1 MQPNNNTP
9 ITPVLQNNTPA
20 QAPDPA
26 PAPAPATPPPQGL
39 KPVIFKKED
48 IDKYGFK
55 PVTPIRNKEQKLGS
69 DIVIRTKQAA
79 ATAIVQGDGHGH
91 G

>member
-20 QAPDPA
+20 PA
-26 PAPAPATPPPQGL
+26 PAPAQAPATPPHQ
-39 KPVIFKKED
+39 KPVMFPKKVIE
-48 IDKYGFK
+48 IHGFK
-55 PVTPIRNKEQKLGS
+55 PLTPIRNEPKDPNGK

-79 ATAIVQGDGHGH
+79 ATAIGQGNGGHGH